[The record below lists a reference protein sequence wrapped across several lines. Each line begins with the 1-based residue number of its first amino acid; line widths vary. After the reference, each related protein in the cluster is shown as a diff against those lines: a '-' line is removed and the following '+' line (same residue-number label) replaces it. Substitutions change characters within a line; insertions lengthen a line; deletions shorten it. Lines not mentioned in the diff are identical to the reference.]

1 MKAKILDCT
10 LRDGAY
16 LIDKHF
22 GSKVI
27 HGMVSG
33 LVEAGIDIV
42 ETGFLQDDGVG
53 EGKTVYFNS
62 EDAEQ
67 YIPKHKGNTIFS
79 VLADYSR
86 YTIENLDEY
95 TGKSFDAVR
104 ACFFKHEREGVLSFC
119 RTIKEKG
126 YKVFVQPV
134 DILGYSDKELLE
146 LLENIN
152 AIDPYCFSIVDTFGS
167 MYMEDLQ
174 RVYYIVDHNLI
185 STAHIGFHSHNN
197 LQLSSAL
204 TQEFLRLTAGKRRA
218 IVDTTISG
226 MGRGAGNTPTE
237 LIVQFMNSRLGYDY
251 NVDAILDIIDV
262 YMNKIRLRCEW
273 GYNTP
278 YFLAGCLSSHVNNV
292 MYLLQKTSLRSK
304 DIRYILNDLL
314 PEERKRYD
322 YGKLERKF
330 ELCMHSEIDDS
341 ISFEKLKKDLK
352 GQNILVIAPG
362 KTVTTERKKIKAYI
376 IENRPKVI
384 MINFWEDEFS
394 PSYIYM
400 NNVKRFQFWKQGQ
413 ADFAE
418 DKTILTSNVCEDPD
432 YKGAV
437 ISFRRLAKCG
447 WTHMDNSAILL
458 LRLLDQLQVRSI
470 GIAGMDGYSEN
481 VQNDYVAGMETE
493 NAYDTSIELN
503 EEIYKMLKDFIL
515 NKKESFAI
523 NFLTTSK
530 FATEEMRELM
540 RKS

>member
-16 LIDKHF
+16 LVDKHF
-22 GSKVI
+22 GNKVI
-27 HGMVSG
+27 HGMISG
-33 LVEAGIDIV
+33 LVDAGIDIV
-42 ETGFLQDDGVG
+42 EIGFLQNDGMG

-62 EDAEQ
+62 CNAEQ
-67 YIPKHKGNTIFS
+67 FVPRQKGKTIFS

-86 YTIENLDEY
+86 YSIENLDEY

-104 ACFFKHEREGVLSFC
+104 ACFFKHERELVIPFC
-119 RTIKEKG
+119 RAIKEKG
-126 YKVFVQPV
+126 YKVFIQPV

-152 AIDPYCFSIVDTFGS
+152 SIEPYCFSIVDTFGS
-167 MYMEDLQ
+167 MYTEDLQ
-174 RVYYIVDHNLI
+174 RVYYLVDHNLI
-185 STAHIGFHSHNN
+185 STSHIGFHSHNN

-204 TQEFLRLTAGKRRA
+204 AQEFLRLTTGKRRA

-226 MGRGAGNTPTE
+226 MGRGAGN
-237 LIVQFMNSRLGYDY
+237 Y
-251 NVDAILDIIDV
+251 NVNAILDVIDV
-262 YMNKIRLRCEW
+262 YMNKIRLQCEW

-330 ELCMHSEIDDS
+330 EACMQSEIDDS
-341 ISFEKLKKDLK
+341 VSFSKLKRDLK
-352 GQNILVIAPG
+352 GKNVLIIAPG
-362 KTVTTERKKIKAYI
+362 RTTVTEREKIKAYI
-376 IENRPKVI
+376 SEKHPKVV
-384 MINFWEDEFS
+384 MINFWDDEFS

-400 NNVKRFQFWKQGQ
+400 NNVKRYQYWKHGQG
-413 ADFAE
+413 DFE
-418 DKTILTSNVCEDPD
+418 EEKMILTSNVCEDPN
-432 YKGAV
+432 YKGAI

-458 LRLLDQLQVRSI
+458 LRLLDQLQVKSI
-470 GIAGMDGYSEN
+470 GIAGMDGYTEN
-481 VQNDYVAGMETE
+481 CQNDYVDGMEIE
-493 NAYDTSIELN
+493 NVYDTSLELN

-515 NKKESFAI
+515 NKKGSSTI
-523 NFLTTSK
+523 DFLTTSR
-530 FATEEMRELM
+530 FATEELREIM
-540 RKS
+540 GDFNVG